1 MSGRLIAQGDTDGV
15 EERVYIDPEGMVP
28 GHVALTIF
36 DGHFAT
42 IDLTSDQARA
52 VAAHLTDWADR
63 MEES

>member
-36 DGHFAT
+36 DGQFAT
-42 IDLTSDQARA
+42 IDLTPDQARA
-52 VAAHLTDWADR
+52 VAAHLTDWADQ

>member
-1 MSGRLIAQGDTDGV
+1 MSGRLIAQGDSDGV

-36 DGHFAT
+36 DGQFAT
-42 IDLTSDQARA
+42 IDLTPAEARA
-52 VAAHLTDWADR
+52 VAVHLTDWADQ